1 MRTYRRRNSL
11 GAFGM
16 VDAIVGI
23 LLLAIVALS
32 VSTAFNSLS
41 RVDRAQA
48 LRIDRLI
55 KESDAAPYSAWY

>member
-1 MRTYRRRNSL
+1 
-11 GAFGM
+11 M